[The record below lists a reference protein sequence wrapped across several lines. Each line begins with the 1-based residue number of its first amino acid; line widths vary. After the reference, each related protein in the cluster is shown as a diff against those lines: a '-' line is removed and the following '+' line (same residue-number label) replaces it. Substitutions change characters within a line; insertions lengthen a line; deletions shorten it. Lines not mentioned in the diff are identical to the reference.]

1 MSNQSSKDFERNRLW
16 AKAVARAVVVSSAL
30 AVASVTLPGCAGNVI
45 KQGHQFQEEDL
56 NQVRVGMSKDEVVLA
71 LGTPDTQSAI
81 AGGTYYYI
89 SQTAEQPMAFMKPEV
104 VDRRVVAVYFDKK
117 DKVEQIANY
126 GLKDGKVFDFIRRET
141 PVYTRDQGMLKE
153 IFRNIGVGPTIPG
166 VQK

>member
-1 MSNQSSKDFERNRLW
+1 M
-16 AKAVARAVVVSSAL
+16 SSAL
-30 AVASVTLPGCAGNVI
+30 AAACFTLPGCAGNVI
-45 KQGHQFQEEDL
+45 KQGHQFQDEDL

-81 AGGTYYYI
+81 AGGTYYYV
-89 SQTAEQPMAFMKPEV
+89 SQTAQQQMAFMKPEV
-104 VDRRVVAVYFDKK
+104 IDRRVVAVYFDKK

-153 IFRNIGVGPTIPG
+153 IFRNIGMGPAIPG

>member
-1 MSNQSSKDFERNRLW
+1 
-16 AKAVARAVVVSSAL
+16 
-30 AVASVTLPGCAGNVI
+30 
-45 KQGHQFQEEDL
+45 
-56 NQVRVGMSKDEVVLA
+56 
-71 LGTPDTQSAI
+71 
-81 AGGTYYYI
+81 
-89 SQTAEQPMAFMKPEV
+89 MAFMKPEV

-153 IFRNIGVGPTIPG
+153 IFRNIGMGPAIPG

>member
-1 MSNQSSKDFERNRLW
+1 M
-16 AKAVARAVVVSSAL
+16 VSSAL
-30 AVASVTLPGCAGNVI
+30 AVASMTLQGCAGNVI

>member
-30 AVASVTLPGCAGNVI
+30 AVASMTLQGCAGNVI

>member
-1 MSNQSSKDFERNRLW
+1 MSNQSSKDFGRKRLR
-16 AKAVARAVVVSSAL
+16 AKALVRAVAMSSAL
-30 AVASVTLPGCAGNVI
+30 AAACFTLPGCAGNVI
-45 KQGHQFQEEDL
+45 KQGHQFQDEDL

-81 AGGTYYYI
+81 AGGTYYYV
-89 SQTAEQPMAFMKPEV
+89 SQTAQQQMAFMKPEV
-104 VDRRVVAVYFDKK
+104 IDRRVVAVYFDKK

-153 IFRNIGVGPTIPG
+153 IFRNIGMGPAIPG

>member
-1 MSNQSSKDFERNRLW
+1 M
-16 AKAVARAVVVSSAL
+16 SSAL
-30 AVASVTLPGCAGNVI
+30 AAACFTLPGCAGNVI
-45 KQGHQFQEEDL
+45 KQGHQFQDEDL

-81 AGGTYYYI
+81 AGGTYYYV
-89 SQTAEQPMAFMKPEV
+89 SQTAQQPMAFMKPEV
-104 VDRRVVAVYFDKK
+104 IDRRVVAVYFDKK

-153 IFRNIGVGPTIPG
+153 IFRNIGMGPAIPG